1 MTGGRT
7 FMKKLLSLLLC
18 AALLTGVL
26 SSGFS
31 VSANKISSPTKQQLS
46 VIAKSDVPDHI
57 TDKGMKAIT
66 DYYKQHNIDEVPTV
80 AVIYPM
86 NFPAAESIDYILLY
100 HYPSGTDYSGS
111 ALGKVCLIE
120 DKQLIGQIAQILH
133 GTNAEF
139 CPENPYLS
147 GYDISDYRTEFSL
160 EIHTN
165 NTSQTWNTLMGA
177 DNYLIRLEGK
187 KIGDYTD
194 IPFENQKISKV
205 ISILKKLSGK
215 TTDYLFS
222 VLDEEPCIYRVDKTA
237 HVYTTTD
244 DLSKEQRDNLYKEY
258 QTWSYTPISLKDAG
272 ELTQPNQYLAFSSG
286 KGRIVMNQAQNGIV
300 LTLEG
305 NSINSI
311 QESIQSG
318 RNSFLNSTEKALS
331 TLPQH
336 PSWLYKLVDS
346 APMQVVY
353 YKPTGIKNP
362 ATVSDTS
369 RTRFIKPLL
378 HDIVVKSGSFQRV
391 KKDYTLSDALTFSI
405 LSTSDYTI
413 SMTDTQLL
421 IHNDS
426 VSYGALYQLENGKQ
440 TKAAFE
446 KALNP
451 LDEKQY
457 ADAYTQMILQLIKD
471 DDFYFKDRTEMTID
485 LQNFPENSSLRDN
498 VCKQIQQN
506 LAKKGY
512 SFTVYAGDFDQ
523 LIERGVWD
531 KDVGG
536 YQNGV
541 LVEIDDK
548 WNSNT
553 SVSYVI
559 GATVG
564 NLAAVYYPEN
574 QAVFQNGS
582 WQITPSEVVAMA

>member
-1 MTGGRT
+1 
-7 FMKKLLSLLLC
+7 MKKLLSLLLC

-244 DLSKEQRDNLYKEY
+244 DLSKEQRDNIYKEY
-258 QTWSYTPISLKDAG
+258 QAWSYTPISLKDAG
-272 ELTQPNQYLAFSSG
+272 ELTQPNQYLALSSG

-451 LDEKQY
+451 FDAKQY

-471 DDFYFKDRTEMTID
+471 DSFYFEDRTEITID

>member
-1 MTGGRT
+1 
-7 FMKKLLSLLLC
+7 MKKFLSILFC
-18 AALLTGVL
+18 AVLLTTCFTK
-26 SSGFS
+26 GFS
-31 VSANKISSPTKQQLS
+31 LSAANTSAVSQQSAIPNHVNLKGENAIKDFYTKDGETLIPA
-46 VIAKSDVPDHI
+46 IA
-57 TDKGMKAIT
+57 A
-66 DYYKQHNIDEVPTV
+66 
-80 AVIYPM
+80 IYPM
-86 NFPAAESIDYILLY
+86 DCPSAKNVDYILLY
-100 HYPSGTDYSGS
+100 HYPNGTNYKGNASGQ
-111 ALGKVCLIE
+111 VFLIE
-120 DKQLIGQIAQILH
+120 DSQTIEQICQTLSK
-133 GTNAEF
+133 TNAE
-139 CPENPYLS
+139 CTTSRPDIT
-147 GYDISDYRTEFSL
+147 GYDISDYKTEFSL
-160 EIHTN
+160 ELHSNKSTQI
-165 NTSQTWNTLMGA
+165 WNSLVGVE
-177 DNYLIRLEGK
+177 NYLLRVQDK
-187 KIGDYTD
+187 KIGNYTD
-194 IPFENQKISKV
+194 LPFTSSKISSV
-205 ISILKKLSGK
+205 ISILEKLSNQSNH
-215 TTDYLFS
+215 DLFS
-222 VLDEEPCIYRVDKTA
+222 VLDEEPCIYRVDKIA

-244 DLSKEQRDNLYKEY
+244 DLSKEQRDNIYKEY

-272 ELTQPNQYLAFSSG
+272 ELTQPNQYLALSSG
-286 KGRIVMNQAQNGIV
+286 KGRILLKQAQNGTLI
-300 LTLEG
+300 TLE
-305 NSINSI
+305 SDSANSI
-311 QESIQSG
+311 QQAVQFDG
-318 RNSFLNSTEKALS
+318 DSFQNITEKSLSAL
-331 TLPQH
+331 PKH
-336 PSWLYKLVDS
+336 PSWLYKLADS
-346 APMQVVY
+346 SPMRVY
-353 YKPTGIKNP
+353 CDNKSTY
-362 ATVSDTS
+362 
-369 RTRFIKPLL
+369 PLSASNTESFRNL
-378 HDIVVKSGSFQRV
+378 LGDIVVKSGSFQRV

-451 LDEKQY
+451 FDAKQY

-471 DDFYFKDRTEMTID
+471 DSFYFEDRTEMTID

-531 KDVGG
+531 EDAGG

-548 WNSNT
+548 WNNNT

>member
-1 MTGGRT
+1 
-7 FMKKLLSLLLC
+7 MKKFLSILFC
-18 AALLTGVL
+18 AVLLTTCFTK
-26 SSGFS
+26 GFS
-31 VSANKISSPTKQQLS
+31 LSAANTSAVSQQS
-46 VIAKSDVPDHI
+46 AIPDHVNL
-57 TDKGMKAIT
+57 KGENAIKDFYT
-66 DYYKQHNIDEVPTV
+66 KDGETLIP
-80 AVIYPM
+80 AIAAIYPM
-86 NFPAAESIDYILLY
+86 NCPSAENVDYILLY
-100 HYPSGTDYSGS
+100 HYPNGTNYKGNASGQ
-111 ALGKVCLIE
+111 VF
-120 DKQLIGQIAQILH
+120 LIGDSQTIEQICQTLSK
-133 GTNAEF
+133 TNAK
-139 CPENPYLS
+139 CTTSRPDIT
-147 GYDISDYRTEFSL
+147 GYDISDYKTEFSL
-160 EIHTN
+160 ELHSNKSTQI
-165 NTSQTWNTLMGA
+165 WNSLVGVE
-177 DNYLIRLEGK
+177 NYLLRVQDK
-187 KIGDYTD
+187 KIGNYTD
-194 IPFENQKISKV
+194 LPFTSSKISSV
-205 ISILKKLSGK
+205 ISILEKLSNQSNH
-215 TTDYLFS
+215 DLFS
-222 VLDEEPCIYRVDKTA
+222 VLDEEPCIYRVDKIA

-244 DLSKEQRDNLYKEY
+244 DLSKEQRDNIYKEY

-272 ELTQPNQYLAFSSG
+272 ELTQPNQYLALSSG
-286 KGRIVMNQAQNGIV
+286 KGRILLKQAQNGTLI
-300 LTLEG
+300 TLE
-305 NSINSI
+305 SDSANSI
-311 QESIQSG
+311 QQAVQFDG
-318 RNSFLNSTEKALS
+318 DSFQNITEKSLSAL
-331 TLPQH
+331 PKH
-336 PSWLYKLVDS
+336 PSWLYKLADS
-346 APMQVVY
+346 SPMRVY
-353 YKPTGIKNP
+353 CDNKSTY
-362 ATVSDTS
+362 
-369 RTRFIKPLL
+369 PLSASNTESFRKL
-378 HDIVVKSGSFQRV
+378 LGDIVVKSGSFQRV

-426 VSYGALYQLENGKQ
+426 VSYSALYQLENGKQ

-451 LDEKQY
+451 FDAKQY

>member
-1 MTGGRT
+1 
-7 FMKKLLSLLLC
+7 
-18 AALLTGVL
+18 
-26 SSGFS
+26 
-31 VSANKISSPTKQQLS
+31 
-46 VIAKSDVPDHI
+46 
-57 TDKGMKAIT
+57 
-66 DYYKQHNIDEVPTV
+66 
-80 AVIYPM
+80 
-86 NFPAAESIDYILLY
+86 
-100 HYPSGTDYSGS
+100 
-111 ALGKVCLIE
+111 
-120 DKQLIGQIAQILH
+120 
-133 GTNAEF
+133 
-139 CPENPYLS
+139 
-147 GYDISDYRTEFSL
+147 
-160 EIHTN
+160 
-165 NTSQTWNTLMGA
+165 MGA

-244 DLSKEQRDNLYKEY
+244 DLSKEQRDNIYKEY
-258 QTWSYTPISLKDAG
+258 QAWSYTPISLKDAG
-272 ELTQPNQYLAFSSG
+272 ELTQPNQYFALSSG
-286 KGRIVMNQAQNGIV
+286 KGRILLKQAQNGTLI
-300 LTLEG
+300 TLE
-305 NSINSI
+305 SDSANSI
-311 QESIQSG
+311 QQAVQFDG
-318 RNSFLNSTEKALS
+318 DSFQNITEKSLSAL
-331 TLPQH
+331 PKH
-336 PSWLYKLVDS
+336 PSWLYKLADS
-346 APMQVVY
+346 SPMRVY
-353 YKPTGIKNP
+353 CDNKSTY
-362 ATVSDTS
+362 
-369 RTRFIKPLL
+369 PLSASNTESFRNL
-378 HDIVVKSGSFQRV
+378 LGDIVVKSGSFQRV

-471 DDFYFKDRTEMTID
+471 NSFYFEDRTEMTID

-553 SVSYVI
+553 SVSYII

-582 WQITPSEVVAMA
+582 WQITPSEIVAMA

>member
-1 MTGGRT
+1 MTGSKII
-7 FMKKLLSLLLC
+7 MKKLLSLLLC
-18 AALLTGVL
+18 AALLTGGL

-31 VSANKISSPTKQQLS
+31 VSASTISSPTKQQLS
-46 VIAKSDVPDHI
+46 VTTKSNVPDQI
-57 TDKGMKAIT
+57 NEKGQKAIKDQYT
-66 DYYKQHNIDEVPTV
+66 KNGETVIPDIATIYKVNC
-80 AVIYPM
+80 
-86 NFPAAESIDYILLY
+86 PAAETVDYLLLY
-100 HYPSGTDYSGS
+100 HYPNGTNYKDNASAQVYLVKDTQTIKQICQALTNTKAEGYSGS
-111 ALGKVCLIE
+111 PSI
-120 DKQLIGQIAQILH
+120 
-133 GTNAEF
+133 T
-139 CPENPYLS
+139 

-160 EIHTN
+160 EIHAG
-165 NTSQTWNTLMGA
+165 NTTQTWNTLVGV
-177 DNYLIRLEGK
+177 DNYLMRLEGK

-194 IPFENQKISKV
+194 IPFESQKISEV
-205 ISILKKLSGK
+205 ISILKKLSDK
-215 TTDYLFS
+215 TTDHLFS
-222 VLDEEPCIYRVDKTA
+222 VLDDEPSIYLVDQMA
-237 HVYTTTD
+237 HTYTTTS
-244 DLSKEQRDNLYKEY
+244 DLTEAQQKKIYEEY
-258 QTWSYTPISLKDAG
+258 QFLAHTPLSGKDAG
-272 ELTQPNQYLAFSSG
+272 KLIQPNRYLALSSG
-286 KGRIVMNQAQNGIV
+286 KGRILLKQAQNGTLI
-300 LTLEG
+300 TLE
-305 NSINSI
+305 SDSANSI
-311 QESIQSG
+311 QQAVQFDGDTFQNI
-318 RNSFLNSTEKALS
+318 TEKSLS
-331 TLPQH
+331 ALPQH
-336 PSWLYKLVDS
+336 PSWLYKLADS
-346 APMQVVY
+346 SPIRVY
-353 YKPTGIKNP
+353 CDNKSTY
-362 ATVSDTS
+362 
-369 RTRFIKPLL
+369 PLSASNTESFRKL
-378 HDIVVKSGSFQRV
+378 LGDIVVKSGSFQRV

-457 ADAYTQMILQLIKD
+457 ADAYTEMILQLIKD
-471 DDFYFKDRTEMTID
+471 DSFYFEDRTEMTID

-553 SVSYVI
+553 SVSYII

>member
-7 FMKKLLSLLLC
+7 FMKKLLTLLLC

-244 DLSKEQRDNLYKEY
+244 DLSKEQRDNIYKEY
-258 QTWSYTPISLKDAG
+258 QAWSYTPISLKDAG
-272 ELTQPNQYLAFSSG
+272 ELTQPNQYFALSSG
-286 KGRIVMNQAQNGIV
+286 KGRILLKQAQNGTLI
-300 LTLEG
+300 TLE
-305 NSINSI
+305 SDSANSI
-311 QESIQSG
+311 QQAVQFDG
-318 RNSFLNSTEKALS
+318 DSFQNITEKSLSAL
-331 TLPQH
+331 PKH
-336 PSWLYKLVDS
+336 PSWLYKLADS
-346 APMQVVY
+346 SPMRVY
-353 YKPTGIKNP
+353 CDNKSTY
-362 ATVSDTS
+362 
-369 RTRFIKPLL
+369 PLSASNTESFRNL
-378 HDIVVKSGSFQRV
+378 LGDIVVKSGSFQRV

-451 LDEKQY
+451 FDAKQY

-471 DDFYFKDRTEMTID
+471 DSFYFEDRTEMTID

-553 SVSYVI
+553 SVSYII

>member
-31 VSANKISSPTKQQLS
+31 VSANKISSPIKQQLS

-133 GTNAEF
+133 GTNSEF

-165 NTSQTWNTLMGA
+165 NTSQTWNTLIGA

-194 IPFENQKISKV
+194 IPFENQKTSKV

-215 TTDYLFS
+215 TTDHLFS

-244 DLSKEQRDNLYKEY
+244 DLSKEQRDNIYKEY
-258 QTWSYTPISLKDAG
+258 QAWSYTPISLKDAG
-272 ELTQPNQYLAFSSG
+272 ELTQPNQYFALSSG
-286 KGRIVMNQAQNGIV
+286 KGRIMLKQAQNGTLI
-300 LTLEG
+300 TLE
-305 NSINSI
+305 SDSANSI
-311 QESIQSG
+311 QQAVQFDG
-318 RNSFLNSTEKALS
+318 DSFQNITEKSLSAL
-331 TLPQH
+331 PKH
-336 PSWLYKLVDS
+336 PSWLYKLADS
-346 APMQVVY
+346 SPMRVY
-353 YKPTGIKNP
+353 CDNKSTY
-362 ATVSDTS
+362 
-369 RTRFIKPLL
+369 PLSASNTESFRNL
-378 HDIVVKSGSFQRV
+378 LGDIVVKSGSFQRV

-451 LDEKQY
+451 FDAKQY

-471 DDFYFKDRTEMTID
+471 DSFYFEDRTEMTID

-531 KDVGG
+531 EDVGG

-553 SVSYVI
+553 SVSYII

>member
-272 ELTQPNQYLAFSSG
+272 ELTQPNQYLALSSG

-451 LDEKQY
+451 FDAKQY

>member
-1 MTGGRT
+1 
-7 FMKKLLSLLLC
+7 MKKLLSLLLC
-18 AALLTGVL
+18 ATLLTGGL
-26 SSGFS
+26 SGGFS
-31 VSANKISSPTKQQLS
+31 VSASNTSSPTKQQLS
-46 VIAKSDVPDHI
+46 VSAKSDVPDQI
-57 TDKGMKAIT
+57 NDKGKKALT

-80 AVIYPM
+80 AAIYPM
-86 NFPAAESIDYILLY
+86 NFPAAESIDYMLLY
-100 HYPSGTDYSGS
+100 YYPNGTDYSGS
-111 ALGKVCLIE
+111 ATGKVCLID
-120 DKQLIGQIAQILH
+120 DKQLIGQIAQTLH
-133 GTNAEF
+133 GTNVEF
-139 CPENPYLS
+139 CSETPYLS

-160 EIHTN
+160 EIHAG
-165 NTSQTWNTLMGA
+165 NTTQTWNTLVGV
-177 DNYLIRLEGK
+177 DNYLMRLEGK

-194 IPFENQKISKV
+194 IPFESQKISEV
-205 ISILKKLSGK
+205 ISILKKLSAK
-215 TTDYLFS
+215 TTDHLFS

-451 LDEKQY
+451 FDAKQY

-553 SVSYVI
+553 SVSYII
-559 GATVG
+559 GATVV

-582 WQITPSEVVAMA
+582 WQITPSEVVSMA

>member
-1 MTGGRT
+1 
-7 FMKKLLSLLLC
+7 MKKLLSLLLC
-18 AALLTGVL
+18 ATLLTGGL
-26 SSGFS
+26 SGGFS
-31 VSANKISSPTKQQLS
+31 VSASNTSSPTKQQLS
-46 VIAKSDVPDHI
+46 VSAKSDVPDQI
-57 TDKGMKAIT
+57 NDKGKKALT

-80 AVIYPM
+80 AAIYPM
-86 NFPAAESIDYILLY
+86 NFPAAESIDYMLLY
-100 HYPSGTDYSGS
+100 YYPNGTDYSGS
-111 ALGKVCLIE
+111 ATGKVCLID
-120 DKQLIGQIAQILH
+120 DKQLIGQIAQTLH
-133 GTNAEF
+133 GTNVEF
-139 CPENPYLS
+139 CSETPYLS

-160 EIHTN
+160 EIHAG
-165 NTSQTWNTLMGA
+165 NTTQTWNTLVGV
-177 DNYLIRLEGK
+177 DNYLMRLEGK

-194 IPFENQKISKV
+194 IPFESQKISEV
-205 ISILKKLSGK
+205 ISILKKLSAK
-215 TTDYLFS
+215 TTDHLFS

-244 DLSKEQRDNLYKEY
+244 DLSKEQRDNIYKEY
-258 QTWSYTPISLKDAG
+258 QAWSYTPISLKDAG
-272 ELTQPNQYLAFSSG
+272 ELTQPNQYFALSSG
-286 KGRIVMNQAQNGIV
+286 KGRILLKQAQNSTLI
-300 LTLEG
+300 TLE
-305 NSINSI
+305 SDSANSI
-311 QESIQSG
+311 QQAVQFDG
-318 RNSFLNSTEKALS
+318 DSFQNITEKSLSAL
-331 TLPQH
+331 PKH
-336 PSWLYKLVDS
+336 PSWLYKLADS
-346 APMQVVY
+346 SPMRVY
-353 YKPTGIKNP
+353 CDNKSTY
-362 ATVSDTS
+362 
-369 RTRFIKPLL
+369 PLSASNTESFRKL
-378 HDIVVKSGSFQRV
+378 LGDIVVKSDSFQRV

-451 LDEKQY
+451 FDAKQY

-553 SVSYVI
+553 SVSYII

-582 WQITPSEVVAMA
+582 WQITPSEVVSMA

>member
-1 MTGGRT
+1 MTGSKII
-7 FMKKLLSLLLC
+7 MKKLLSLLLC
-18 AALLTGVL
+18 AALLTGGL

-31 VSANKISSPTKQQLS
+31 VFASTISSPTKQQLS

-244 DLSKEQRDNLYKEY
+244 DLSKEQRDSIYKEY
-258 QTWSYTPISLKDAG
+258 QAWSYTPISLKDAG
-272 ELTQPNQYLAFSSG
+272 ELTQPNQYFALSSG
-286 KGRIVMNQAQNGIV
+286 KGRILLKQAQNGTLI
-300 LTLEG
+300 TLE
-305 NSINSI
+305 SDSANSI
-311 QESIQSG
+311 QQAVQFDGDTFQNI
-318 RNSFLNSTEKALS
+318 TEKSLS
-331 TLPQH
+331 ALPQH
-336 PSWLYKLVDS
+336 PSWLYKLADS
-346 APMQVVY
+346 SPIRVY
-353 YKPTGIKNP
+353 CDNKSTY
-362 ATVSDTS
+362 
-369 RTRFIKPLL
+369 PLSASNTESFRKL
-378 HDIVVKSGSFQRV
+378 LGDIVVKSGSFQRV

-451 LDEKQY
+451 FDAKQY

-471 DDFYFKDRTEMTID
+471 DDFYFKDRTEVTID

-531 KDVGG
+531 EDVGG

-553 SVSYVI
+553 SVSYII
-559 GATVG
+559 GATVS

>member
-1 MTGGRT
+1 M
-7 FMKKLLSLLLC
+7 
-18 AALLTGVL
+18 GV
-26 SSGFS
+26 
-31 VSANKISSPTKQQLS
+31 
-46 VIAKSDVPDHI
+46 
-57 TDKGMKAIT
+57 
-66 DYYKQHNIDEVPTV
+66 
-80 AVIYPM
+80 
-86 NFPAAESIDYILLY
+86 
-100 HYPSGTDYSGS
+100 
-111 ALGKVCLIE
+111 
-120 DKQLIGQIAQILH
+120 
-133 GTNAEF
+133 
-139 CPENPYLS
+139 
-147 GYDISDYRTEFSL
+147 
-160 EIHTN
+160 
-165 NTSQTWNTLMGA
+165 
-177 DNYLIRLEGK
+177 DNYLMRLEGK

-194 IPFENQKISKV
+194 IPFESQKISEV
-205 ISILKKLSGK
+205 ISILKKLSDK
-215 TTDYLFS
+215 TTDHLFS
-222 VLDEEPCIYRVDKTA
+222 VLDDEPSIYLVDQMA
-237 HVYTTTD
+237 HTYTTTS
-244 DLSKEQRDNLYKEY
+244 DLTEAQQKKIYEEY
-258 QTWSYTPISLKDAG
+258 QFLAHTPLSGKDAG
-272 ELTQPNQYLAFSSG
+272 KLIQPNRYLALSSG
-286 KGRIVMNQAQNGIV
+286 KGRILLKQAQNGTLI
-300 LTLEG
+300 TLE
-305 NSINSI
+305 SDSANSI
-311 QESIQSG
+311 QQAVQFDG
-318 RNSFLNSTEKALS
+318 DSFQNITEKSLSAL
-331 TLPQH
+331 PKH
-336 PSWLYKLVDS
+336 PSWLYKLADS
-346 APMQVVY
+346 SPMRVY
-353 YKPTGIKNP
+353 CDNKSTY
-362 ATVSDTS
+362 
-369 RTRFIKPLL
+369 PLSASNTESFRKL
-378 HDIVVKSGSFQRV
+378 LGDIVVKSDSFQRV

-451 LDEKQY
+451 FDAKQY

>member
-244 DLSKEQRDNLYKEY
+244 DLSKEQRDNIYKEY
-258 QTWSYTPISLKDAG
+258 QAWSYTPISLKDAG
-272 ELTQPNQYLAFSSG
+272 ELTQPNQYLALSSG

-440 TKAAFE
+440 TKSAFE

-471 DDFYFKDRTEMTID
+471 DDFYFKDRTEMTVD
-485 LQNFPENSSLRDN
+485 LQNFPENSSFRDN

-531 KDVGG
+531 EDVGG

-553 SVSYVI
+553 SVSYII

-574 QAVFQNGS
+574 QAVFQNGN

>member
-1 MTGGRT
+1 
-7 FMKKLLSLLLC
+7 MKKLLSLLLC

-244 DLSKEQRDNLYKEY
+244 DLSKEQRDNIYKEY
-258 QTWSYTPISLKDAG
+258 QAWSYTPISLKDAG
-272 ELTQPNQYLAFSSG
+272 ELTQPNQYLALSSG

-440 TKAAFE
+440 TKSAFE

-471 DDFYFKDRTEMTID
+471 DDFYFKDRTEMTVD
-485 LQNFPENSSLRDN
+485 LQNFPENSSFRDN

-531 KDVGG
+531 EDVGG

-553 SVSYVI
+553 SVSYII

-574 QAVFQNGS
+574 QAVFQNGN

>member
-1 MTGGRT
+1 
-7 FMKKLLSLLLC
+7 MKKFLSILFC
-18 AALLTGVL
+18 AVLLTTCFTK
-26 SSGFS
+26 GFS
-31 VSANKISSPTKQQLS
+31 LSAANTSAVSQQS
-46 VIAKSDVPDHI
+46 AIPDHVNL
-57 TDKGMKAIT
+57 KGENAIKDFYT
-66 DYYKQHNIDEVPTV
+66 KDGETLIP
-80 AVIYPM
+80 AIAAIYPM
-86 NFPAAESIDYILLY
+86 DCPSAENVDYILLY
-100 HYPSGTDYSGS
+100 HYPNGTNYKGNASGQV
-111 ALGKVCLIE
+111 LLIE
-120 DKQLIGQIAQILH
+120 DSQTIEQICQTLSK
-133 GTNAEF
+133 TNAE
-139 CPENPYLS
+139 CTTSRPDIT
-147 GYDISDYRTEFSL
+147 GYDISDYKTEFSL
-160 EIHTN
+160 ELHSNKSTQI
-165 NTSQTWNTLMGA
+165 WNSLVGVE
-177 DNYLIRLEGK
+177 NYLLRVQDK
-187 KIGDYTD
+187 KIGNYTD
-194 IPFENQKISKV
+194 LPFTSSKISSV
-205 ISILKKLSGK
+205 ISILEKLSNQSNH
-215 TTDYLFS
+215 DLFS
-222 VLDEEPCIYRVDKTA
+222 VLDEEPCIYRVNKTA

-244 DLSKEQRDNLYKEY
+244 DLSKEQRDNIYKEY
-258 QTWSYTPISLKDAG
+258 QAWSYTPISLKDAG
-272 ELTQPNQYLAFSSG
+272 ELTQPNQYLALSSG

-318 RNSFLNSTEKALS
+318 RNSFLNSTEKSLSAL
-331 TLPQH
+331 PKH
-336 PSWLYKLVDS
+336 PSWLYKLADS
-346 APMQVVY
+346 SPMRVY
-353 YKPTGIKNP
+353 CDNKSTY
-362 ATVSDTS
+362 
-369 RTRFIKPLL
+369 PLSASNTESFRKL
-378 HDIVVKSGSFQRV
+378 LGDIVVKSDSFQRV

-451 LDEKQY
+451 FDAKQY

>member
-1 MTGGRT
+1 MTGSKII
-7 FMKKLLSLLLC
+7 MKKLLSLLLC
-18 AALLTGVL
+18 AALLTGGL

-31 VSANKISSPTKQQLS
+31 VFASTISSPTKQQLS

-244 DLSKEQRDNLYKEY
+244 DLSKEQRDNIYKEY
-258 QTWSYTPISLKDAG
+258 QAWSYTPISLKDAG
-272 ELTQPNQYLAFSSG
+272 ELTQPNQYFALSSG
-286 KGRIVMNQAQNGIV
+286 KGRILLKQAQNGTLI
-300 LTLEG
+300 TLE
-305 NSINSI
+305 SDSANSI
-311 QESIQSG
+311 QQAVQFDGDTFQNI
-318 RNSFLNSTEKALS
+318 TEKSLS
-331 TLPQH
+331 ALPQH
-336 PSWLYKLVDS
+336 PSWLYKLADS
-346 APMQVVY
+346 SPIRVY
-353 YKPTGIKNP
+353 CDNKSTY
-362 ATVSDTS
+362 
-369 RTRFIKPLL
+369 PLSASNTESFRKL
-378 HDIVVKSGSFQRV
+378 LGDIVVKSGSFQRV

-451 LDEKQY
+451 FDAKQY

-531 KDVGG
+531 EDVGG

-553 SVSYVI
+553 SVSYII
-559 GATVG
+559 GATVS

>member
-244 DLSKEQRDNLYKEY
+244 DLSKEQRDNIYKEY

-272 ELTQPNQYLAFSSG
+272 ELTQPNQYLALSSG

-471 DDFYFKDRTEMTID
+471 DGFYFEDRTEMTID
-485 LQNFPENSSLRDN
+485 LQNFPENSSFRDN

-553 SVSYVI
+553 SVSYII

>member
-1 MTGGRT
+1 
-7 FMKKLLSLLLC
+7 MKKLLTLLLC

-244 DLSKEQRDNLYKEY
+244 DLSKEQRDNIYKEY
-258 QTWSYTPISLKDAG
+258 QAWSYTPISLKDAG
-272 ELTQPNQYLAFSSG
+272 ELTQPNQYFALSSG
-286 KGRIVMNQAQNGIV
+286 KGRILLKQAQNGTLI
-300 LTLEG
+300 TLE
-305 NSINSI
+305 SDSANSI
-311 QESIQSG
+311 QQAVQFDG
-318 RNSFLNSTEKALS
+318 DSFQNITEKSLSAL
-331 TLPQH
+331 PKH
-336 PSWLYKLVDS
+336 PSWLYKLADS
-346 APMQVVY
+346 SPMRVY
-353 YKPTGIKNP
+353 CDNKSTY
-362 ATVSDTS
+362 
-369 RTRFIKPLL
+369 PLSASNTESFRKL
-378 HDIVVKSGSFQRV
+378 LGDIVVKSDSFQRV

-451 LDEKQY
+451 FDAKQY

-553 SVSYVI
+553 SVSYII

>member
-1 MTGGRT
+1 
-7 FMKKLLSLLLC
+7 MKKLLSLLLC

-244 DLSKEQRDNLYKEY
+244 DLSKEQRDNIYKEY
-258 QTWSYTPISLKDAG
+258 QAWSYTPISLKDAG
-272 ELTQPNQYLAFSSG
+272 ELTQPNQYLALSSG

-451 LDEKQY
+451 FDAKQY

-574 QAVFQNGS
+574 QAVFQNGN

>member
-7 FMKKLLSLLLC
+7 FMKKFLSILFC
-18 AALLTGVL
+18 AVLLTTCFTK
-26 SSGFS
+26 GFS
-31 VSANKISSPTKQQLS
+31 LSAANTSAVSQQS
-46 VIAKSDVPDHI
+46 AIPDHVNL
-57 TDKGMKAIT
+57 KGENAIKDFYT
-66 DYYKQHNIDEVPTV
+66 KDGETLIP
-80 AVIYPM
+80 AIAAIYPM
-86 NFPAAESIDYILLY
+86 DCPSAENVDYILLY
-100 HYPSGTDYSGS
+100 HYPNGTNYKGNASGQ
-111 ALGKVCLIE
+111 VFLIE
-120 DKQLIGQIAQILH
+120 DSQTIEQICQTLSK
-133 GTNAEF
+133 TNAE
-139 CPENPYLS
+139 CTTSRPDIT
-147 GYDISDYRTEFSL
+147 GYDISDYKTEFSL
-160 EIHTN
+160 ELHSNKSTQI
-165 NTSQTWNTLMGA
+165 WNSLVGVE
-177 DNYLIRLEGK
+177 NYLLRVQDK
-187 KIGDYTD
+187 KIGNYTD
-194 IPFENQKISKV
+194 LPFTSSKISSV
-205 ISILKKLSGK
+205 ISILEKLSNQSNH
-215 TTDYLFS
+215 DLFS

-244 DLSKEQRDNLYKEY
+244 DLSKEQRDNIYKEY
-258 QTWSYTPISLKDAG
+258 QAWSYTPISLKDAG
-272 ELTQPNQYLAFSSG
+272 ELTQPNQYFALSSG
-286 KGRIVMNQAQNGIV
+286 KGRILLKQAQNSTLI
-300 LTLEG
+300 TLE
-305 NSINSI
+305 SDSANSI
-311 QESIQSG
+311 QQAVQFDG
-318 RNSFLNSTEKALS
+318 DSFQNITEKSLSAL
-331 TLPQH
+331 PKH
-336 PSWLYKLVDS
+336 PSWLYKLADS
-346 APMQVVY
+346 SPMRVY
-353 YKPTGIKNP
+353 CDNKSTY
-362 ATVSDTS
+362 
-369 RTRFIKPLL
+369 PLSASNTESFRNL
-378 HDIVVKSGSFQRV
+378 LGDIVVKSGSFQRV

-451 LDEKQY
+451 FDAKQY

-471 DDFYFKDRTEMTID
+471 DSFYFEDRTEMTID

-531 KDVGG
+531 EDVGG

-553 SVSYVI
+553 SVSYII

>member
-244 DLSKEQRDNLYKEY
+244 DLSKEQRDNIYKEY
-258 QTWSYTPISLKDAG
+258 QAWSYTPISLKDAG
-272 ELTQPNQYLAFSSG
+272 ELTQPNQYLALSSG

-451 LDEKQY
+451 FDAKQY

-471 DDFYFKDRTEMTID
+471 DSFYFEDRTEITID

>member
-1 MTGGRT
+1 
-7 FMKKLLSLLLC
+7 MKKLLSLLLC

-244 DLSKEQRDNLYKEY
+244 DLSKEQRDNIYKEY

-272 ELTQPNQYLAFSSG
+272 ELTQPNQYLALSSG

-311 QESIQSG
+311 QEAIQSG

-471 DDFYFKDRTEMTID
+471 NSFYFEDRTEMTID

-531 KDVGG
+531 EDVGG

-553 SVSYVI
+553 SVSYII

>member
-244 DLSKEQRDNLYKEY
+244 DLSKEQRDNIYKEY
-258 QTWSYTPISLKDAG
+258 QAWSYTPISLKDAG
-272 ELTQPNQYLAFSSG
+272 ELTQPNQYFALSSG
-286 KGRIVMNQAQNGIV
+286 KGRILLKQAQNSTLI
-300 LTLEG
+300 TLE
-305 NSINSI
+305 SDSANSI
-311 QESIQSG
+311 QQAVQFDG
-318 RNSFLNSTEKALS
+318 DSFQNITEKSLSAL
-331 TLPQH
+331 PKH
-336 PSWLYKLVDS
+336 PSWLYKLADS
-346 APMQVVY
+346 SPMRVY
-353 YKPTGIKNP
+353 CDNKSTY
-362 ATVSDTS
+362 
-369 RTRFIKPLL
+369 PLSASNTESFRNL
-378 HDIVVKSGSFQRV
+378 LGDIVVKSGSFQRV

-531 KDVGG
+531 EDVGG

-553 SVSYVI
+553 SVSYII

>member
-1 MTGGRT
+1 M
-7 FMKKLLSLLLC
+7 
-18 AALLTGVL
+18 
-26 SSGFS
+26 
-31 VSANKISSPTKQQLS
+31 
-46 VIAKSDVPDHI
+46 
-57 TDKGMKAIT
+57 
-66 DYYKQHNIDEVPTV
+66 DYL
-80 AVIYPM
+80 
-86 NFPAAESIDYILLY
+86 LLY
-100 HYPSGTDYSGS
+100 HYPN
-111 ALGKVCLIE
+111 
-120 DKQLIGQIAQILH
+120 
-133 GTNAEF
+133 GTNYKDNASAQVYLVKDTQTIKQICQALTNTKAE
-139 CPENPYLS
+139 CTTSRPDIT
-147 GYDISDYRTEFSL
+147 GYDISDYKTEFSL
-160 EIHTN
+160 ELHSNKSTQI
-165 NTSQTWNTLMGA
+165 WNSLVGVE
-177 DNYLIRLEGK
+177 NYLLRVQDK
-187 KIGDYTD
+187 KIGNYTD
-194 IPFENQKISKV
+194 LPFTSSKISSV
-205 ISILKKLSGK
+205 ISILEKLSNQSNH
-215 TTDYLFS
+215 DLFS

-471 DDFYFKDRTEMTID
+471 DSFYFEDRTEITID

-531 KDVGG
+531 EDAGG

-553 SVSYVI
+553 SVSYII

>member
-1 MTGGRT
+1 
-7 FMKKLLSLLLC
+7 MKKLLSLLLC

-244 DLSKEQRDNLYKEY
+244 DLSKEQRDNIYKEY
-258 QTWSYTPISLKDAG
+258 QAWSYTPISLKDAG
-272 ELTQPNQYLAFSSG
+272 ELTQPNQYFALSSG
-286 KGRIVMNQAQNGIV
+286 KGRILLKQAQNSTLI
-300 LTLEG
+300 TLE
-305 NSINSI
+305 SDSANSI
-311 QESIQSG
+311 QQAVQFDG
-318 RNSFLNSTEKALS
+318 DSFQNITEKSLSAL
-331 TLPQH
+331 PKH
-336 PSWLYKLVDS
+336 PSWLYKLADS
-346 APMQVVY
+346 SPMRVY
-353 YKPTGIKNP
+353 CDNKSTY
-362 ATVSDTS
+362 
-369 RTRFIKPLL
+369 PLSASNTESFRNL
-378 HDIVVKSGSFQRV
+378 LGDIVVKSGSFQRV

-451 LDEKQY
+451 FDAKQY

-471 DDFYFKDRTEMTID
+471 DSFYFEDRTEMTID

-553 SVSYVI
+553 SVSYII

>member
-244 DLSKEQRDNLYKEY
+244 DLSKEQRDNIYKEY

-272 ELTQPNQYLAFSSG
+272 ELTQPNQYLALSSG

-311 QESIQSG
+311 QEAIQSG

-471 DDFYFKDRTEMTID
+471 NSFYFEDRTEMTID

-531 KDVGG
+531 EDVGG

-553 SVSYVI
+553 SVSYII

>member
-1 MTGGRT
+1 
-7 FMKKLLSLLLC
+7 MKKLLSLLLC
-18 AALLTGVL
+18 AALLTGGL

-31 VSANKISSPTKQQLS
+31 VFASTISSPTKQQLS

-244 DLSKEQRDNLYKEY
+244 DLSKEQRDNIYKEY
-258 QTWSYTPISLKDAG
+258 QAWSYTPISLKDAG
-272 ELTQPNQYLAFSSG
+272 ELTQPNQYFALSSG
-286 KGRIVMNQAQNGIV
+286 KGRILLKQAQNGTLI
-300 LTLEG
+300 TLE
-305 NSINSI
+305 SDSANSI
-311 QESIQSG
+311 QQAVQFDGDTFQNI
-318 RNSFLNSTEKALS
+318 TEKSLS
-331 TLPQH
+331 ALPQH
-336 PSWLYKLVDS
+336 PSWLYKLADS
-346 APMQVVY
+346 SPIRVY
-353 YKPTGIKNP
+353 CDNKSTY
-362 ATVSDTS
+362 
-369 RTRFIKPLL
+369 PLSASNTESFRKL
-378 HDIVVKSGSFQRV
+378 LGDIVVKSGSFQRV

-451 LDEKQY
+451 FDAKQY

-531 KDVGG
+531 EDVGG

-553 SVSYVI
+553 SVSYII
-559 GATVG
+559 GATVS

>member
-7 FMKKLLSLLLC
+7 FMKKLLTLLLC

-244 DLSKEQRDNLYKEY
+244 DLSKEQRDNIYKEY
-258 QTWSYTPISLKDAG
+258 QAWSYTPISLKDAG
-272 ELTQPNQYLAFSSG
+272 ELTQPNQYFALSSG
-286 KGRIVMNQAQNGIV
+286 KGRILLKQAQNGTLI
-300 LTLEG
+300 TLE
-305 NSINSI
+305 SDSANSI
-311 QESIQSG
+311 QQAVQFDG
-318 RNSFLNSTEKALS
+318 DSFQNITEKSLSAL
-331 TLPQH
+331 PKH
-336 PSWLYKLVDS
+336 PSWLYKLADS
-346 APMQVVY
+346 SPMRVY
-353 YKPTGIKNP
+353 CDNKSTY
-362 ATVSDTS
+362 
-369 RTRFIKPLL
+369 PLSASNTESFRKL
-378 HDIVVKSGSFQRV
+378 LGDIVVKSDSFQRV

-451 LDEKQY
+451 FDAKQY

-553 SVSYVI
+553 SVSYII

>member
-1 MTGGRT
+1 
-7 FMKKLLSLLLC
+7 MKKLLSLLLC

-31 VSANKISSPTKQQLS
+31 VSANKISSPIKQQLS

-133 GTNAEF
+133 GTNSEF

-165 NTSQTWNTLMGA
+165 NTSQTWNTLIGA

-194 IPFENQKISKV
+194 IPFENQKTSKV

-215 TTDYLFS
+215 TTDHLFS

-244 DLSKEQRDNLYKEY
+244 DLSKEQRDNIYKEY
-258 QTWSYTPISLKDAG
+258 QAWSYTPISLKDAG
-272 ELTQPNQYLAFSSG
+272 ELTQPNQYFALSSG
-286 KGRIVMNQAQNGIV
+286 KGRIMLKQAQNGTLI
-300 LTLEG
+300 TLE
-305 NSINSI
+305 SDSANSI
-311 QESIQSG
+311 QQAVQFDG
-318 RNSFLNSTEKALS
+318 DSFQNITEKSLSAL
-331 TLPQH
+331 PKH
-336 PSWLYKLVDS
+336 PSWLYKLADS
-346 APMQVVY
+346 SPMRVY
-353 YKPTGIKNP
+353 CDNKSTY
-362 ATVSDTS
+362 
-369 RTRFIKPLL
+369 PLSASNTESFRNL
-378 HDIVVKSGSFQRV
+378 LGDIVVKSGSFQRV

-451 LDEKQY
+451 FDAKQY

-471 DDFYFKDRTEMTID
+471 DSFYFEDRTEMTID

-531 KDVGG
+531 EDVGG

-553 SVSYVI
+553 SVSYII

>member
-1 MTGGRT
+1 
-7 FMKKLLSLLLC
+7 MKKLLSLLLC

-272 ELTQPNQYLAFSSG
+272 ELTQPNQYLALSSG

-451 LDEKQY
+451 FDAKQY

-541 LVEIDDK
+541 FVEIDDK

>member
-272 ELTQPNQYLAFSSG
+272 ELTQPNQYLALSSG

-471 DDFYFKDRTEMTID
+471 DGFYFEDRTEMTID
-485 LQNFPENSSLRDN
+485 LQNFPENSSFRDN

-531 KDVGG
+531 EDVGG

-553 SVSYVI
+553 SVSYII

>member
-1 MTGGRT
+1 
-7 FMKKLLSLLLC
+7 MKKLLSLLLC

-244 DLSKEQRDNLYKEY
+244 DLSKEQRDNIYKEY

-272 ELTQPNQYLAFSSG
+272 ELTQPNQYLALSSG

-311 QESIQSG
+311 QEAIQSG

-471 DDFYFKDRTEMTID
+471 NSFYFEDRTEMTID

-531 KDVGG
+531 EDVGG

-553 SVSYVI
+553 SVSYII

-582 WQITPSEVVAMA
+582 WQITPSEVVTMA

>member
-1 MTGGRT
+1 
-7 FMKKLLSLLLC
+7 MKKLLTLLLC

-244 DLSKEQRDNLYKEY
+244 DLSKEQRDNIYKEY
-258 QTWSYTPISLKDAG
+258 QAWSYTPISLKDAG
-272 ELTQPNQYLAFSSG
+272 ELTQPNQYFALSSG
-286 KGRIVMNQAQNGIV
+286 KGRILLKQAQNGTLI
-300 LTLEG
+300 TLE
-305 NSINSI
+305 SDSANSI
-311 QESIQSG
+311 QQAVQFDG
-318 RNSFLNSTEKALS
+318 DSFQNITEKSLSAL
-331 TLPQH
+331 PKH
-336 PSWLYKLVDS
+336 PSWLYKLADS
-346 APMQVVY
+346 SPMRVY
-353 YKPTGIKNP
+353 CDNKSTY
-362 ATVSDTS
+362 
-369 RTRFIKPLL
+369 PLSASNTESFRNL
-378 HDIVVKSGSFQRV
+378 LGDIVVKSGSFQRV

-451 LDEKQY
+451 FDAKQY

-471 DDFYFKDRTEMTID
+471 DSFYFEDRTEMTID

-553 SVSYVI
+553 SVSYII

>member
-7 FMKKLLSLLLC
+7 FMKKFLSILFC
-18 AALLTGVL
+18 AVLLTTCFTK
-26 SSGFS
+26 GFS
-31 VSANKISSPTKQQLS
+31 LSAANTSAVSQQS
-46 VIAKSDVPDHI
+46 AIPDHVNL
-57 TDKGMKAIT
+57 KGENAIKDFYT
-66 DYYKQHNIDEVPTV
+66 KDGETLIP
-80 AVIYPM
+80 AIAAIYPM
-86 NFPAAESIDYILLY
+86 DCPSAENVDYILLY
-100 HYPSGTDYSGS
+100 HYPNGTNYKGNASGQ
-111 ALGKVCLIE
+111 VFLIE
-120 DKQLIGQIAQILH
+120 DSQTIEQICQTLSK
-133 GTNAEF
+133 TNAE
-139 CPENPYLS
+139 CTTSRPDIT
-147 GYDISDYRTEFSL
+147 GYDISDYKTEFSL
-160 EIHTN
+160 ELHSNKSTQI
-165 NTSQTWNTLMGA
+165 WNSLVGVE
-177 DNYLIRLEGK
+177 NYLLRVQDK
-187 KIGDYTD
+187 KIGNYTD
-194 IPFENQKISKV
+194 LPFTSSKISSV
-205 ISILKKLSGK
+205 ISILEKLSNQSNH
-215 TTDYLFS
+215 DLFS

-244 DLSKEQRDNLYKEY
+244 DLSKEQRDNIYKEY

-272 ELTQPNQYLAFSSG
+272 ELTQPNQYLALSSG

-311 QESIQSG
+311 QEAIQSG
-318 RNSFLNSTEKALS
+318 RNSFLNRTEKALS

-378 HDIVVKSGSFQRV
+378 HDIVVKSDSFQRV

-426 VSYGALYQLENGKQ
+426 VSYGALYQLKNGKQ
-440 TKAAFE
+440 TKTAFE

-457 ADAYTQMILQLIKD
+457 ADAYTQMIVQLIKD
-471 DDFYFKDRTEMTID
+471 DDFYFEDRTEMTID

-531 KDVGG
+531 EDVGG

-553 SVSYVI
+553 SVSYII

>member
-1 MTGGRT
+1 MTGSKII
-7 FMKKLLSLLLC
+7 MKKLLSLLLC
-18 AALLTGVL
+18 AALLTGGL

-31 VSANKISSPTKQQLS
+31 VFANKISSPTKQQLS

-244 DLSKEQRDNLYKEY
+244 DLSKEQRDNIYKEY
-258 QTWSYTPISLKDAG
+258 QAWSYTPISLKDAG
-272 ELTQPNQYLAFSSG
+272 ELTQPNQYFALSSG
-286 KGRIVMNQAQNGIV
+286 KGRILLKQAQNGTLI
-300 LTLEG
+300 TLE
-305 NSINSI
+305 SDSANSI
-311 QESIQSG
+311 QQAVQFDG
-318 RNSFLNSTEKALS
+318 DSFQNITEKSLSAL
-331 TLPQH
+331 PKH
-336 PSWLYKLVDS
+336 PSWLYKLADS
-346 APMQVVY
+346 SPMRVY
-353 YKPTGIKNP
+353 CDNKSTY
-362 ATVSDTS
+362 
-369 RTRFIKPLL
+369 PLSASNTESFRKL
-378 HDIVVKSGSFQRV
+378 LGDIVVKSGSFQRV

-471 DDFYFKDRTEMTID
+471 NSFYFEDRTEMTID

-553 SVSYVI
+553 SVSYII
-559 GATVG
+559 GATAG

>member
-1 MTGGRT
+1 
-7 FMKKLLSLLLC
+7 MKKLLSLLLC
-18 AALLTGVL
+18 AALLTGGL

-31 VSANKISSPTKQQLS
+31 VFANKISSPTKQQLS

-244 DLSKEQRDNLYKEY
+244 DLSKEQRDNIYKEY
-258 QTWSYTPISLKDAG
+258 QAWSYTPISLKDAG
-272 ELTQPNQYLAFSSG
+272 ELTQPNQYFALSSG
-286 KGRIVMNQAQNGIV
+286 KGRILLKQAQNGTLI
-300 LTLEG
+300 TLE
-305 NSINSI
+305 SDSANSI
-311 QESIQSG
+311 QQAVQFDG
-318 RNSFLNSTEKALS
+318 DSFQNITEKSLSAL
-331 TLPQH
+331 PKH
-336 PSWLYKLVDS
+336 PSWLYKLADS
-346 APMQVVY
+346 SPMRVY
-353 YKPTGIKNP
+353 CDNKSTY
-362 ATVSDTS
+362 
-369 RTRFIKPLL
+369 PLSASNTESFRKL
-378 HDIVVKSGSFQRV
+378 LGDIVVKSGSFQRV

-451 LDEKQY
+451 FDAKQY

-471 DDFYFKDRTEMTID
+471 NSFYFEDRTEMTID

-553 SVSYVI
+553 SVSYII
-559 GATVG
+559 GATAG